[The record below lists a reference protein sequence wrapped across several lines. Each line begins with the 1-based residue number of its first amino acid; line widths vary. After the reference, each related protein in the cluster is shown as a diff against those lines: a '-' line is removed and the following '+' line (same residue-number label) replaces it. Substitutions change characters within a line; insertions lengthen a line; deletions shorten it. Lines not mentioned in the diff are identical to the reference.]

1 MAIMIKAR
9 NTLYILKNY
18 YRHKIYQSDKYVYM
32 LNINVEEILHVS
44 FSTELEN
51 WRTDDALAL

>member
-9 NTLYILKNY
+9 NTLYFLKNY